1 MAAIIEKVKVSSE
14 IIVGIEREEIFS
26 PKTPAELLVA
36 AVEENGED
44 QSNTVTVVTPRKDH
58 VNYISRRPAAAVEES
73 GEDQS
78 GTVTVVTPRKDHVY
92 HLPSKFI
99 RPVQEIN
106 MAVSVELVC

>member
-26 PKTPAELLVA
+26 PKIPAELLV
-36 AVEENGED
+36 
-44 QSNTVTVVTPRKDH
+44 
-58 VNYISRRPAAAVEES
+58 AAVEES

-106 MAVSVELVC
+106 MAASAELVC